1 MSNKIINERK
11 YISVNQA
18 VVNLLGLRVPPT
30 LLFDNQGKMIGV
42 DEGDFTLNEFLE
54 MAKYHDVEKAQ
65 RCFLKVQDAIDRK
78 LLTTTED
85 GKITL
90 HSFFKWTEREQLLTN
105 TQAHSY
111 NLKDVCALL
120 IELADDTRDVDI
132 TISELAR
139 DYTKVPAIGTSSK
152 KGQKINNGQSADSIQ
167 KRIVDAKK
175 YIAHGNEKPSGLPGI
190 FTTLAF
196 LIELHSHTEP
206 HEIVDIAMKI
216 KNSKI
221 QESEKKRLIDRW
233 LGGEKTRVF

>member
-1 MSNKIINERK
+1 M
-11 YISVNQA
+11 
-18 VVNLLGLRVPPT
+18 P
-30 LLFDNQGKMIGV
+30 
-42 DEGDFTLNEFLE
+42 
-54 MAKYHDVEKAQ
+54 
-65 RCFLKVQDAIDRK
+65 
-78 LLTTTED
+78 
-85 GKITL
+85 
-90 HSFFKWTEREQLLTN
+90 
-105 TQAHSY
+105 
-111 NLKDVCALL
+111 CALL
-120 IELADDTRDVDI
+120 IELADGTRDVDI

-175 YIAHGNEKPSGLPGI
+175 YIANGNEKPSALPGL

-196 LIELHSHTEP
+196 LIELHSVTEP

>member
-18 VVNLLGLRVPPT
+18 VVNLLGLRVPPK

-54 MAKYHDVEKAQ
+54 MAEYHDVEKAQ

-111 NLKDVCALL
+111 NLKDVCVLL
-120 IELADDTRDVDI
+120 SNLADDTRDVDI
-132 TISELAR
+132 TISELAK
-139 DYTKVPAIGTSSK
+139 DYAKVPAIGTTSK
-152 KGQKINNGQSADSIQ
+152 KQKINNGQSANSIQ
-167 KRIVDAKK
+167 KRIVDAKR
-175 YIAHGNEKPSGLPGI
+175 YIAHGNKTPSALPGL

-196 LIELHSHTEP
+196 LIELHSITEP

-233 LGGEKTRVF
+233 LDGEKTRVF

>member
-1 MSNKIINERK
+1 
-11 YISVNQA
+11 
-18 VVNLLGLRVPPT
+18 VVNLLGLRVPPK

-54 MAKYHDVEKAQ
+54 MAEYHDVEKAQ

-111 NLKDVCALL
+111 NLKDVCVLL
-120 IELADDTRDVDI
+120 SNLADDTRDVDI
-132 TISELAR
+132 TISELAK
-139 DYTKVPAIGTSSK
+139 DYAKVPAIGTTSK
-152 KGQKINNGQSADSIQ
+152 KQKINNGQSANSIQ
-167 KRIVDAKK
+167 KRIVDAKR
-175 YIAHGNEKPSGLPGI
+175 YIAHGNKTPSALPGL

-196 LIELHSHTEP
+196 LIELHSITEP

-233 LGGEKTRVF
+233 LDGEKTRVF

>member
-18 VVNLLGLRVPPT
+18 VVNLLGLRVPPK

-54 MAKYHDVEKAQ
+54 MAEYHDVEKAQ

-111 NLKDVCALL
+111 NLKDVCVLL
-120 IELADDTRDVDI
+120 SNLADDTRDVDI
-132 TISELAR
+132 TISELAK
-139 DYTKVPAIGTSSK
+139 DYAKVPAIGTTSK
-152 KGQKINNGQSADSIQ
+152 KQKINNGQSADSIQ
-167 KRIVDAKK
+167 KRIVDAKR
-175 YIAHGNEKPSGLPGI
+175 YIAHGNKTPSALPGL

-196 LIELHSHTEP
+196 LIELHSITEP

-233 LGGEKTRVF
+233 LDGGKTRVF

>member
-1 MSNKIINERK
+1 
-11 YISVNQA
+11 
-18 VVNLLGLRVPPT
+18 
-30 LLFDNQGKMIGV
+30 MIGV

-54 MAKYHDVEKAQ
+54 MAEYHDVEKAQ

-111 NLKDVCALL
+111 NLKDVCVLL
-120 IELADDTRDVDI
+120 SNLADDTRDVDI
-132 TISELAR
+132 TISELAK
-139 DYTKVPAIGTSSK
+139 DYAKVPAIGTTSK
-152 KGQKINNGQSADSIQ
+152 KQKINNGQSANSIQ
-167 KRIVDAKK
+167 KRIVDAKR
-175 YIAHGNEKPSGLPGI
+175 YIAHGNKTPSALPGL

-196 LIELHSHTEP
+196 LIELHSITEP

-233 LGGEKTRVF
+233 LDGEKTRVF